1 MNATIERIEKQQ
13 IQKSIPPFNI
23 GDTVQVFVK
32 VIEGDR
38 ERTQVFEG
46 NVIARRG
53 RNTRETITVRKISYG
68 VGVERIF
75 PIYSPSVQDIK
86 VIRQGR
92 VRRAKLYYLREKKGR
107 NMRIE
112 EKETFE
118 RPGAAAAKTA
128 AVSGTTAG
136 TINGTTGEG

>member
-13 IQKSIPPFNI
+13 IQKRIPPFNI

-32 VIEGDR
+32 VVEGDR

-53 RNTRETITVRKISYG
+53 RNTRETITVRKIAYG

-75 PIYSPSVQDIK
+75 PIYSPVVQDIK

-92 VRRAKLYYLREKKGR
+92 VRRAKLYYLRGKKGR

-112 EKETFE
+112 EKETFG
-118 RPGAAAAKTA
+118 RAGAAAAKTVTETKA
-128 AVSGTTAG
+128 
-136 TINGTTGEG
+136 GTTGEE

>member
-38 ERTQVFEG
+38 VRTQAFEG
-46 NVIARRG
+46 NVITRRG
-53 RNTRETITVRKISYG
+53 RNARETITVRKIAYG

-75 PIYSPSVQDIK
+75 PIYSPVVQDIK

-92 VRRAKLYYLREKKGR
+92 VRRAKLYYLRGKKGR

-112 EKETFE
+112 EKETFG
-118 RPGAAAAKTA
+118 RAGAAAAKTVTETKA
-128 AVSGTTAG
+128 
-136 TINGTTGEG
+136 GTTGEG

>member
-1 MNATIERIEKQQ
+1 MNTIERIEKQMA
-13 IQKSIPPFNI
+13 QKDIPPFNI

-53 RNTRETITVRKISYG
+53 RNNRETITVRKISYG

-75 PIYSPSVQDIK
+75 PVCSPSVQNIK
-86 VIRQGR
+86 VMRQGR
-92 VRRAKLYYLREKKGR
+92 VRRAKLYYLRGKKGR
-107 NMRIE
+107 TMRIE
-112 EKETFE
+112 EKETAMKV
-118 RPGAAAAKTA
+118 GVSAAKA
-128 AVSGTTAG
+128 NIA
-136 TINGTTGEG
+136 GEG